1 MSRILSA
8 RERCSS
14 AAGQRRLLHGVW
26 RRQHRCADRNES
38 NGNRTAQG
46 PQGPV
51 LVVAQ
56 NDLVLRLV
64 GNHAR
69 AILRAEHALEE
80 GKIAAAR
87 IAVNEAMEYRD
98 SLALIQSQI
107 ATWFLARTLVRYIG
121 VIIEVTKQELK

>member
-1 MSRILSA
+1 M
-8 RERCSS
+8 
-14 AAGQRRLLHGVW
+14 
-26 RRQHRCADRNES
+26 
-38 NGNRTAQG
+38 
-46 PQGPV
+46 
-51 LVVAQ
+51 AQ